1 MTNQTANRSR
11 SRGLNSRQPG
21 FSSRYLTRLFLLLA
35 LGHLPL
41 AATSETTPGK
51 PQTDSASLH
60 LKPYTASYS
69 ASIKGIP
76 LEGQGTR
83 TLSQNPDGS
92 WSLTFSANA
101 AFSGIQEASQ
111 FIVRE
116 NHLETRS
123 YRKQRT
129 GLARRPDL
137 QASFD
142 WRKSQVNWQQEDRQ
156 WSMSLVPDA
165 LDNLNYQLK
174 LRMDLTSSP
183 GTQLSY
189 HIADDNKV
197 YQRRFIVEAEEILST
212 NVGKL
217 HTVRIKIVRE
227 NSNRATWIWLAKD
240 YDFFIV
246 QLVQQE
252 KAVTYTVALKQ
263 AVIDGIPIKEIP
275 ASLTAKQ
282 PASV

>member
-1 MTNQTANRSR
+1 MTANRSR
-11 SRGLNSRQPG
+11 PPALNNRQYG
-21 FSSRYLTRLFLLLA
+21 FSLSHAARLLL
-35 LGHLPL
+35 LLVLCHPL
-41 AATSETTPGK
+41 FAGATTPGNT
-51 PQTDSASLH
+51 QTDSAVVR

-69 ASIKGIP
+69 ASVKGIP

-92 WSLTFSANA
+92 WTLTFSASA
-101 AFSGIQEASQ
+101 AFSGIQETSQ
-111 FIVRE
+111 FMVRD
-116 NHLETRS
+116 NRLQTRT
-123 YRKQRT
+123 YHKQRT

-137 QASFD
+137 HAAFD

-156 WSMSLVPDA
+156 WSINLLPDA

-174 LRMDLTSSP
+174 LRMDLASSP
-183 GTQLSY
+183 GTELSY
-189 HIADDNKV
+189 LIADDNKV
-197 YQRRFIVEAEEILST
+197 YQRRFIVEAEEILNT
-212 NVGKL
+212 DVGKL

-246 QLVQQE
+246 KLVQQE

-263 AVIDGIPIKEIP
+263 AVIDGTPIKEIP
-275 ASLTAKQ
+275 ASPTTKQ
-282 PASV
+282 PASA